1 MNVGAFTAPRASL
14 WRSAIRHDR
23 FGMIVALTC
32 LIAVFSFTTDSF
44 LSARTFA
51 AVAAQM
57 PALMVAAVGMTFV
70 LLLGQID
77 LSLGSLLGLGGAV
90 LGVALTSWHWPVVL
104 AAALAVTVTGLC
116 GLLNGWLMVQWRLP
130 SFIVTLGMLEAARGA
145 TYLVTQ
151 SQTQY
156 IGGSIET
163 LAEVNLAGVPVSF
176 VFALLLVAIAS
187 VVMRKTILGRY
198 LTATGTNEEAVR
210 LAGINTRRLKCLT
223 FAGAGA
229 LAGVA
234 AVLHTS
240 RLGAADPNAGIGFEL
255 QAIAAVVI
263 GGTSLMGGRAS
274 VTGTL
279 FGVLIIS
286 LLDTGLAQVGAQ
298 EPAKRLVTGIVIVA
312 AVIFDNYRHPR
323 SS

>member
-1 MNVGAFTAPRASL
+1 MTVNTLPAPRAASL
-14 WRSAIRHDR
+14 RQTLSHDR
-23 FGMIVALTC
+23 FRMLVVIAL
-32 LIAVFSFTTDSF
+32 LIAIFSTATHGF
-44 LSARTFA
+44 LSVRTFQA
-51 AVAAQM
+51 IAGQM
-57 PALMVAAVGMTFV
+57 PALTVAAVGMTFV

-77 LSLGSLLGLGGAV
+77 LSVGSLLGLGGALV
-90 LGVALTSWHWPVVL
+90 GVAITQWHWPVAL
-104 AAALAVTVTGLC
+104 AAVFAIAVTGLC
-116 GLLNGWLMVQWRLP
+116 GLLSGWLMVQWRLP

-145 TYLVTQ
+145 TYLVTH

-156 IGGSIET
+156 IGGT
-163 LAEVNLAGVPVSF
+163 LEAFAEAHIAGVPLVF
-176 VFALLLVAIAS
+176 VLALALVAAAS
-187 VVMRKTILGRY
+187 LVMRRTVFGRY

-210 LAGINTRRLKCLT
+210 LAGINTRQLKCLT
-223 FAGAGA
+223 FMGAGA
-229 LAGVA
+229 LAGLA

-240 RLGAADPNAGIGFEL
+240 RLGAADPNAGTGFEL
-255 QAIAAVVI
+255 QTIAAVVI

-312 AVIFDNYRHPR
+312 AVIFDNYRHRR

>member
-1 MNVGAFTAPRASL
+1 MNVSTLGVAHSPIVKRAL
-14 WRSAIRHDR
+14 AHDR
-23 FGMIVALTC
+23 VRMIVVLVALVC
-32 LIAVFSFTTDSF
+32 IFSATADGF
-44 LSARTFA
+44 LSVRTFQ
-51 AVAAQM
+51 AVASQM
-57 PALMVAAVGMTFV
+57 PALTVAAVGMTFV

-77 LSLGSLLGLGGAV
+77 LSVGSLLGLGGAV
-90 LGVALTSWHWPVVL
+90 LGVAMAQWHWPLTL
-104 AAALAVTVTGLC
+104 AAMLAIAVTSLC

-145 TYLVTQ
+145 TFVITH

-156 IGGSIET
+156 IGGSVEALT
-163 LAEVNLAGVPVSF
+163 EAHFLGVPV
-176 VFALLLVAIAS
+176 VFLLALCLVAASS
-187 VVMRKTILGRY
+187 VVLRRTVLGRY

-210 LAGINTRRLKCLT
+210 LAGINTAQLKCFTFLLAGT
-223 FAGAGA
+223 FAG
-229 LAGVA
+229 LA

-240 RLGAADPNAGIGFEL
+240 RLGAADPNAGTGFEL
-255 QAIAAVVI
+255 QTIAAVVI

-279 FGVLIIS
+279 FGVLITS

-312 AVIFDNYRHPR
+312 AVIFDNYRHRR
-323 SS
+323 SA